1 MIRIYRI
8 LYRISRKRAHFLQLN
23 ISFLGTKRA
32 IVKKYQKDNER
43 QRHSS
48 LTDLAKCGSAPSL
61 GGLPSANDNR
71 YYKNLVDK
79 QEAYILQ
86 LEKENLFCREQITS
100 VLSQLGTNKNVI
112 EDDEFIIPFRG
123 ENVGNQQLIN
133 LETENATLRHQL
145 QSQSINLQ
153 SQEYNR
159 NIIDSLRSDNEMLN
173 QALSQLTQE
182 SEEVKKREA
191 EAAEEVKIKIE
202 NDFFRK
208 QKIFIHI
215 CVHVN

>member
-1 MIRIYRI
+1 M
-8 LYRISRKRAHFLQLN
+8 
-23 ISFLGTKRA
+23 
-32 IVKKYQKDNER
+32 E
-43 QRHSS
+43 
-48 LTDLAKCGSAPSL
+48 
-61 GGLPSANDNR
+61 
-71 YYKNLVDK
+71 K

-86 LEKENLFCREQITS
+86 LEKENSFCREQITS

-112 EDDEFIIPFRG
+112 EEDEFIIPFRG
-123 ENVGNQQLIN
+123 ENVGNQHLAN

-173 QALSQLTQE
+173 QALNQLTQE

-191 EAAEEVKIKIE
+191 EAAEEVKK
-202 NDFFRK
+202 N
-208 QKIFIHI
+208 
-215 CVHVN
+215 

>member
-1 MIRIYRI
+1 M
-8 LYRISRKRAHFLQLN
+8 
-23 ISFLGTKRA
+23 
-32 IVKKYQKDNER
+32 
-43 QRHSS
+43 
-48 LTDLAKCGSAPSL
+48 
-61 GGLPSANDNR
+61 
-71 YYKNLVDK
+71 DK

-191 EAAEEVKIKIE
+191 EAAEEVKIRIE
-202 NDFFRK
+202 NDFFLESKRYS
-208 QKIFIHI
+208 FTF
-215 CVHVN
+215 VSM

>member
-1 MIRIYRI
+1 M
-8 LYRISRKRAHFLQLN
+8 
-23 ISFLGTKRA
+23 
-32 IVKKYQKDNER
+32 E
-43 QRHSS
+43 
-48 LTDLAKCGSAPSL
+48 
-61 GGLPSANDNR
+61 
-71 YYKNLVDK
+71 K

-86 LEKENLFCREQITS
+86 LEKENSFCREQITS

-112 EDDEFIIPFRG
+112 EEDEFIIPFRG
-123 ENVGNQQLIN
+123 ENVGNQHLAN

-191 EAAEEVKIKIE
+191 EAAEEVKK
-202 NDFFRK
+202 N
-208 QKIFIHI
+208 
-215 CVHVN
+215 

>member
-1 MIRIYRI
+1 M
-8 LYRISRKRAHFLQLN
+8 
-23 ISFLGTKRA
+23 
-32 IVKKYQKDNER
+32 E
-43 QRHSS
+43 
-48 LTDLAKCGSAPSL
+48 
-61 GGLPSANDNR
+61 
-71 YYKNLVDK
+71 K

-86 LEKENLFCREQITS
+86 LEKENSFCREQITS

-112 EDDEFIIPFRG
+112 EEDEFIIPFRG
-123 ENVGNQQLIN
+123 ENVGNQHLAN

-191 EAAEEVKIKIE
+191 EAAEEV
-202 NDFFRK
+202 RK
-208 QKIFIHI
+208 K
-215 CVHVN
+215 

>member
-1 MIRIYRI
+1 M
-8 LYRISRKRAHFLQLN
+8 
-23 ISFLGTKRA
+23 
-32 IVKKYQKDNER
+32 
-43 QRHSS
+43 
-48 LTDLAKCGSAPSL
+48 
-61 GGLPSANDNR
+61 
-71 YYKNLVDK
+71 DK

-86 LEKENLFCREQITS
+86 LEKENSFCREQITS

-112 EDDEFIIPFRG
+112 EEDEFIIPFRG
-123 ENVGNQQLIN
+123 ENVGNQHLAN

-159 NIIDSLRSDNEMLN
+159 NIIDNLRSDNEMLN

-191 EAAEEVKIKIE
+191 EAAEEVKK
-202 NDFFRK
+202 N
-208 QKIFIHI
+208 
-215 CVHVN
+215 